1 VRALLAREP
10 LLEELERAFPRGS
23 FLFPPSKNDPRI
35 VQLRRRALQV
45 ASYQTPGC
53 CVLPL

>member
-1 VRALLAREP
+1 MRALLAREP
-10 LLEELERAFPRGS
+10 LLEELERAFP
-23 FLFPPSKNDPRI
+23 PPAPSKNDPRI